1 MAHQLQKIFQPKVIA
16 ARGASDREGTVGNA
30 LIKNLLSG
38 TFSGQVIPVN
48 PGHNTI
54 QGVKSYPSVLKIP
67 EPVDLAV
74 IAAPA
79 KWVPKIVKECGE
91 AGIKG
96 LVIISAGFKEA
107 GEEGQKMYQ
116 DILET
121 SRAYNMRIIG
131 PNCLG
136 FINPKLGLNASFATR
151 TPSAGRIAFI
161 SQSGA
166 LCTAILDWS
175 IDQSVGFSHFVSIG
189 SMLDVGFHDLIDY
202 LGSDP
207 NTSSILIYMES
218 LKNPR
223 RFMSAARA
231 FARHK
236 PIIVLKAG
244 KSEAGAKAS
253 LSHTGSLAGN
263 DAVFRTAFQ
272 RAGVLQVDTIQQL
285 FDCAQALAMQPLPK
299 GDRLAIVTNAG
310 GPGVLATDYLSE
322 RGGKLSALSDET
334 IGQLNGILPEH
345 WSHGNPVDVLGDANA
360 KRYLSAV
367 KACADDKNVDAILAI
382 LTTQAVTDPADV
394 ARALVLEDIKKP
406 ILACWMGEGDV
417 YEARE
422 ILEKGR
428 IPNYRYPEN
437 VVDVFLK
444 MYQYS
449 RNLELLHETPPDI
462 PEDINPDKEKA
473 AALINGILDAKR
485 YQMTEEEAKQLLQ
498 YYEIAIPRS
507 KVVSSAEE
515 AVAFSKEIGFPVVMK
530 IASKDIGHK
539 TNVGGV
545 KLNIQNEEEAEQ
557 SFNEITANARHHR
570 PDASIE
576 GVMVEKMIQ
585 KRYEILIGAKK
596 DPILGPVVVFGSGGI
611 LVELFKDTNMGLVP
625 LNMVLAK
632 RIMEN
637 TKVYELLKG
646 YRGMPGVDLKSIQ
659 FLLVKFAYLLMDF
672 PQIKEV
678 DINPYVV
685 DENGGLALDAHIV
698 LDENWTS
705 EHKIPYEH
713 LVISP
718 YPTQYERAFTMKNG
732 QKVLLRAIRPED
744 EPMEEA
750 MFEQLSR
757 QSIYFRFFGYLPRV
771 DHELLIRFT
780 QIDYDREMAIIAV
793 TEEEGKKK
801 MIGVVRIISD
811 PWNETAEYAIVVA
824 DPWQGNGLG
833 TALTD
838 FILEI
843 ARERG
848 IGKVYAEV
856 LSANDVMIHMLAN
869 RGFSKRT
876 DGVGVNYMEL
886 ELEHAKIL
894 G

>member
-1 MAHQLQKIFQPKVIA
+1 
-16 ARGASDREGTVGNA
+16 
-30 LIKNLLSG
+30 
-38 TFSGQVIPVN
+38 
-48 PGHNTI
+48 
-54 QGVKSYPSVLKIP
+54 
-67 EPVDLAV
+67 
-74 IAAPA
+74 
-79 KWVPKIVKECGE
+79 
-91 AGIKG
+91 
-96 LVIISAGFKEA
+96 
-107 GEEGQKMYQ
+107 
-116 DILET
+116 
-121 SRAYNMRIIG
+121 
-131 PNCLG
+131 
-136 FINPKLGLNASFATR
+136 
-151 TPSAGRIAFI
+151 
-161 SQSGA
+161 
-166 LCTAILDWS
+166 
-175 IDQSVGFSHFVSIG
+175 
-189 SMLDVGFHDLIDY
+189 
-202 LGSDP
+202 
-207 NTSSILIYMES
+207 
-218 LKNPR
+218 
-223 RFMSAARA
+223 
-231 FARHK
+231 
-236 PIIVLKAG
+236 
-244 KSEAGAKAS
+244 
-253 LSHTGSLAGN
+253 
-263 DAVFRTAFQ
+263 
-272 RAGVLQVDTIQQL
+272 
-285 FDCAQALAMQPLPK
+285 
-299 GDRLAIVTNAG
+299 
-310 GPGVLATDYLSE
+310 
-322 RGGKLSALSDET
+322 
-334 IGQLNGILPEH
+334 
-345 WSHGNPVDVLGDANA
+345 
-360 KRYLSAV
+360 
-367 KACADDKNVDAILAI
+367 
-382 LTTQAVTDPADV
+382 
-394 ARALVLEDIKKP
+394 
-406 ILACWMGEGDV
+406 
-417 YEARE
+417 
-422 ILEKGR
+422 
-428 IPNYRYPEN
+428 
-437 VVDVFLK
+437 
-444 MYQYS
+444 
-449 RNLELLHETPPDI
+449 
-462 PEDINPDKEKA
+462 
-473 AALINGILDAKR
+473 
-485 YQMTEEEAKQLLQ
+485 
-498 YYEIAIPRS
+498 
-507 KVVSSAEE
+507 VSSAEE

-596 DPILGPVVVFGSGGI
+596 DPLLGPVVVFGSGGI